1 MGRKP
6 IPDFKI
12 QQIILMSAQGEKPSA
27 IAEAT
32 GITKPTILSYQE
44 KYKEAIAGKQEELDI
59 NPEPKTKKQ
68 GFIPVNSDN
77 GSDGKQKKEKPDPI
91 LVGATSK
98 FVTKSA
104 DTMSAE
110 MARRFNDALKGGL
123 MVLDA
128 QMKYMASLDE
138 MGVEWDKFVKFCFMM
153 GYDMIED
160 AYIAERENQR
170 ILDRDTVLQV
180 EEGLHQEEI
189 SELENNQDKIVKRLL
204 NVEGV

>member
-59 NPEPKTKKQ
+59 TPEPKTKKQ
-68 GFIPVNSDN
+68 GYTPVDSDN
-77 GSDGKQKKEKPDPI
+77 DGNSKQKKEKPDPI

-138 MGVEWDKFVKFCFMM
+138 MGVEWDKFVKFCFMV

-160 AYIAERENQR
+160 AYLTERENQR
-170 ILDRDTVLQV
+170 ILDRDTALQI

-189 SELENNQDKIVKRLL
+189 TELENNQDKIVKRLL